1 MRLTGK
7 YLILLVIISICC
19 AFISA
24 EESWGSEFWQDGY
37 FIQKSIDTSRI
48 HENIIKA
55 KVDGQWQE
63 FILEDLPEPF
73 VSWDAKARIESLAG
87 ISKGEM
93 PGLDGPH
100 NGIIATYGYQRE
112 DSAFKV
118 NNAIKGCGFLPK
130 KEKIKEMIQLLK
142 DTNEDDYMRKLGI
155 LTGFYEKIDS
165 LFDLNKQVSLELYA
179 SPKRGTQTFLN
190 QMTDPTSVIVFMD
203 IPTFKLKTLAYL
215 LHPENPQLT
224 DYEKD
229 VIEYVNSVH
238 SYFHG
243 KFDKQFIAV
252 IYNIVEV
259 YNSSPGSEQG
269 KGTRMN
275 Q

>member
-1 MRLTGK
+1 MKFLG
-7 YLILLVIISICC
+7 LILLATLLISCSKAPIDGG
-19 AFISA
+19 FGSQLW
-24 EESWGSEFWQDGY
+24 EEDGY
-37 FIQKSIDTSRI
+37 FIQKSIDASRI
-48 HENIIKA
+48 HDNIIKA
-55 KVDGQWQE
+55 KVDGEWQE
-63 FILEDLPEPF
+63 FVLEDLPEPF
-73 VSWDAKARIESLAG
+73 VAWDVKARIESLNG
-87 ISKGEM
+87 ISTGDM

-112 DSAFKV
+112 DTAFKV
-118 NNAIKGCGFLPK
+118 NNAIKGCGFLAK

-142 DTNEDDYMRKLGI
+142 DTNEDGYMEKLNI
-155 LTGFYEKIDS
+155 LIGFYENIDS
-165 LFDLNKQVSLELYA
+165 LFDMNKQVSLELYA
-179 SPKRGTQTFLN
+179 IPERGTQTFLN

-215 LHPENPQLT
+215 LHPENPELT

-229 VIEYVNSVH
+229 VVDYINRIH

-243 KFDKQFIAV
+243 HFDKQFIAV